1 MHRHIRSPKT
11 PLVAGLLAVV
21 TLVAAC
27 GSTTSRT
34 RTGPS
39 SASMPG
45 MNMGHG
51 GSMSGMD
58 MSENIPGDGLLMAAS
73 GLSLKSATTSV
84 PAGQS
89 SAYRL
94 QIPR

>member
-1 MHRHIRSPKT
+1 
-11 PLVAGLLAVV
+11 
-21 TLVAAC
+21 
-27 GSTTSRT
+27 
-34 RTGPS
+34 
-39 SASMPG
+39 MPG

-94 QIPR
+94 QILGSGGKAVTHFQVRQTNLLYCTSTWCAMT